1 MSARRRG
8 PAGGRAMLVAALLS
22 LLLPGLGH
30 AYAQHL
36 MRALVWFLGLVLISV
51 VLGSGEERRAIALAL
66 YGAIAVLAALDV
78 LLVMWLAGRPRRR
91 A

>member
-1 MSARRRG
+1 MVIA
-8 PAGGRAMLVAALLS
+8 VLLS

-36 MRALVWFLGLVLISV
+36 VRAVVWFLGLVAVSL
-51 VLGSGEERRAIALAL
+51 VLGSGEERRALALAL

-78 LLVMWLAGRPRRR
+78 VLVMWLAARPRRR